1 LVGRVSAGFG
11 HRLKIAADP
20 GTWTALASN
29 ARWRRDGPCP
39 TPSAQLGSGPPA
51 VVRWPLQYEHPL
63 GGIFTR
69 PIREGFDA
77 VASVVAADIPQA
89 YKGIVMIEID
99 HGDGPR
105 RVAIDYY
112 DFTFVNHQCAGEVDT
127 YFKLQYQ
134 PGGYPEFANVQ
145 PGGYVTDKPFLYAHW
160 CRLRALRHQAR
171 PTSDVFGRFGLSF
184 AGPVRGSAIE
194 MMQSERRIVYSGGTR
209 RTQHSRYLREMARA
223 RVCIDLPGQGPFCCR
238 LIEGLAMGCCIV
250 AARHAGEMPVMLR
263 DGVEIVYCEED
274 LSDLADL
281 CVAYAQDESK
291 RAPIEAAAA
300 RYFDENLHPVR
311 MAERYLR
318 IVGECATRRTA
329 LSG

>member
-1 LVGRVSAGFG
+1 MSGSLD

-20 GTWTALASN
+20 GTWTSLASN
-29 ARWRRDGPCP
+29 IRWRGEGPCP
-39 TPSAQLGSGPPA
+39 PPRKQPLAGPRP
-51 VVRWPLQYEHPL
+51 VVRWPRRYEHPL
-63 GGIFTR
+63 AGLFLR
-69 PIREGFDA
+69 PIKEGFDA
-77 VASVVAADIPQA
+77 LASVVTADIPQT
-89 YKGIVMIEID
+89 YKGIVMTEID

-112 DFTFVNHQCAGEVDT
+112 DFTFVNAQCAAEADT
-127 YFKLQYQ
+127 YFKLQYR
-134 PGGYPEFANVQ
+134 PGGYPELANVYH
-145 PGGYVTDKPFLYAHW
+145 GGYVTDKPFLYEHW
-160 CRLRALRHQAR
+160 CRLRALRRQAR

-184 AGPVRGSAIE
+184 ARPVRERAIE
-194 MMQSERRIVYSGGTR
+194 MMQAERRIAYVGGAR

-238 LIEGLAMGCCIV
+238 LVEGLAMGCCIV
-250 AARHAGEMPVMLR
+250 AARHAGELPVTLR

-281 CVAYAQDESK
+281 CVVYARNEDR
-291 RAPIEAAAA
+291 RARIEAAAA

-318 IVGECATRRTA
+318 IAGE
-329 LSG
+329 S